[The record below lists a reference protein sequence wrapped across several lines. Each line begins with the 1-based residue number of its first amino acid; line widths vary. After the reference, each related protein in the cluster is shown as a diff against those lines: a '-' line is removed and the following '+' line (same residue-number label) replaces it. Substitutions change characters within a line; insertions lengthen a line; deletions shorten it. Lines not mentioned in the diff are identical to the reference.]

1 MTLATAS
8 ACGAISPQAWSM
20 TKEAALRYGLEP
32 EMLAAVV
39 WVESRYCEDA
49 VGPVTRFGVSAIG
62 LGQLMPDTARELGV
76 DASDP
81 EQNLDGAARYLTQQ
95 WRTFGRWD
103 LALAAYNAGSNRLI
117 ESFDRGKPLP
127 QETQDY
133 VPAVL
138 GQYRAFK
145 QQTTE
150 AVLTTSSQPQG
161 LVLASA
167 LTPMDGAAALPVLE
181 PLASTPDPNQ
191 ATLPAPT
198 SAVAAPPV
206 SASAGL
212 SVATELPRFAPRLV
226 VFPERSTLGR
236 RLSQ

>member
-1 MTLATAS
+1 MTLAVAS

-49 VGPVTRFGVSAIG
+49 LSKKGAVG
-62 LGQLMPDTARELGV
+62 LGQLMPNTARELGV
-76 DASDP
+76 DPTIP

-117 ESFDRGKPLP
+117 ESFDMGKPLP

-167 LTPMDGAAALPVLE
+167 LTPVDGAAALPVLE

>member
-1 MTLATAS
+1 MTLAVAS
-8 ACGAISPQAWSM
+8 ACGTISPQAWDM

-39 WVESRYCEDA
+39 WTESRYCEDA
-49 VGPVTRFGVSAIG
+49 LGPKTRFGVSAVG

-76 DASDP
+76 DPTDP
-81 EQNLDGAARYLTQQ
+81 KQNLDGAARYLTQQ

-117 ESFDRGKPLP
+117 ESFDTGKSLP

-138 GQYRAFK
+138 AQYRAFK
-145 QQTTE
+145 EQTTE
-150 AVLTTSSQPQG
+150 AVLAESSQPQG

-167 LTPMDGAAALPVLE
+167 LTPVDAGADLPVLE
-181 PLASTPDPNQ
+181 TFSESPAPQ
-191 ATLPAPT
+191 GTLPQDP
-198 SAVAAPPV
+198 SAAALTPV
-206 SASAGL
+206 SGSAGL
-212 SVATELPRFAPRLV
+212 VVPTEARRKAPRLV
-226 VFPERSTLGR
+226 VFPERSTLGQ